1 MGADPSLARDRCALL
16 WWSAPIAAPNP
27 LSAAASSCAG
37 SSSNPTDGMVVL
49 RSSGEG
55 RCTSSLGDD
64 RAVGGSAWSTGSLTL
79 TLDPEAAEAVLDAG
93 ASVPLPLLLLLLVGA
108 AESVEVEAV
117 GV

>member
-1 MGADPSLARDRCALL
+1 M
-16 WWSAPIAAPNP
+16 AAPNP

-64 RAVGGSAWSTGSLTL
+64 RAVGGSDCSAGSLTL
-79 TLDPEAAEAVLDAG
+79 TLDPETAEAVLDAG
-93 ASVPLPLLLLLLVGA
+93 ASVPLPLLLPPLLLLVGA
-108 AESVEVEAV
+108 AESAEVEAV